1 MASGATTSGG
11 ATMAPRTKAA
21 PHCQPNSVCTASATA
36 QVVNTTQ
43 PNASRMIGR
52 RLKRNSRQLIDTPA
66 E

>member
-1 MASGATTSGG
+1 MAA
-11 ATMAPRTKAA
+11 
-21 PHCQPNSVCTASATA
+21 ATA

-43 PNASRMIGR
+43 PNASSVIGR